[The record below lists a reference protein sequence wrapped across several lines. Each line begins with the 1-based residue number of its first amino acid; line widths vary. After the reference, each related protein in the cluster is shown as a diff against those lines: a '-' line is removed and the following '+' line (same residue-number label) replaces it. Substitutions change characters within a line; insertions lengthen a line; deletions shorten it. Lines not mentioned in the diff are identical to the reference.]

1 MQDQLED
8 KQAILF
14 ISETIDVIFLSA
26 AETSDIFSIHLV
38 EQLKLMTNGW
48 DSIFYQREHTYLS
61 FTNLFKMMTHVS
73 A

>member
-38 EQLKLMTNGW
+38 EQLKLMTNG
-48 DSIFYQREHTYLS
+48 
-61 FTNLFKMMTHVS
+61 
-73 A
+73 